1 MKLSSLQLM
10 YFFYDRSEYLL
21 ILHHKLLLP
30 LKTKGQLFLLHMIL
44 QLLHLTFD
52 IYHQSAWCLHFSS
65 WFARIQVCRSI
76 ESKSRENSV
85 LVVARPQG
93 LFFLLNLVQC
103 PPSSSLNLSCRI
115 SSQLFITQSSL
126 ESSLSPEIS
135 SLILNVT
142 LLSLCKNWVM

>member
-10 YFFYDRSEYLL
+10 YFFFDRSESLL

-30 LKTKGQLFLLHMIL
+30 SKTKGRLFLLHMIL
-44 QLLHLTFD
+44 QRLHLTFD
-52 IYHQSAWCLHFSS
+52 IYHQSAWCLHFPS

-85 LVVARPQG
+85 LVVADPQG

-115 SSQLFITQSSL
+115 SCQLFITQSL
-126 ESSLSPEIS
+126 ESSLSPEVS
-135 SLILNVT
+135 SLVLNVT

>member
-1 MKLSSLQLM
+1 
-10 YFFYDRSEYLL
+10 
-21 ILHHKLLLP
+21 
-30 LKTKGQLFLLHMIL
+30 LLHMIL

-103 PPSSSLNLSCRI
+103 PHSSSLNLSCRI
-115 SSQLFITQSSL
+115 SCQFFITQSSL
-126 ESSLSPEIS
+126 ESSLSPEVS
-135 SLILNVT
+135 SLVLSVT
-142 LLSLCKNWVM
+142 LLSLCKKWLMSNKELMLLLLLTHSLPEIQMFP